1 MKQRKKQY
9 YSNYFKN
16 NIKNMKN
23 TWKGIK
29 SIISLKLCK
38 SESPKSI
45 INNKGELLNNPIDT
59 SNSSNNIFCSVVPNI
74 PSTIK
79 PNFKPFYHYLINPCV
94 NSILIYPCTK
104 KEILEIIS
112 NFDNNKAT
120 GINSIHLKI
129 LKLPKVP
136 IAEHLCS
143 IYNLSFTTRV
153 FPGSL
158 KTAKITT
165 IYKKGSK
172 NECSNYMPISLLY
185 NLNKIIEKLMHK
197 RLTEFLNDQKVL
209 YKKQFG
215 FKKNFSTAQLH

>member
-1 MKQRKKQY
+1 MKQRRKQY

-23 TWKGIK
+23 KWKGIK

-59 SNSSNNIFCSVVPNI
+59 SNSSNNIFCSVAPNI

-79 PNFKPFYHYLINPCV
+79 QNFKSFYHYLTNPCV

-143 IYNLSFTTRV
+143 IYNLSFTSFSRQ
-153 FPGSL
+153 F
-158 KTAKITT
+158 
-165 IYKKGSK
+165 K
-172 NECSNYMPISLLY
+172 NCKDY
-185 NLNKIIEKLMHK
+185 NNLQK
-197 RLTEFLNDQKVL
+197 RL
-209 YKKQFG
+209 KK
-215 FKKNFSTAQLH
+215 